1 MANLPEEAQVVII
14 GGGIGGA
21 SIAYH
26 LAKRGVSDV
35 LLLERHRLTCGTTW
49 HAAGL
54 VGTLWPTKNMTQLGA
69 YSHQLY
75 QELEAETGQATG
87 YKRNGSVSLAQ
98 TEARLE
104 ELTRT
109 AEMARVFGV
118 EVDVVGPKTLG
129 ELYPGIETGDLVGG
143 LHLPK
148 DGQTNPIDVTMA
160 LVKGARM
167 NGATVQEGVTV
178 TRILT
183 DGDRVTGV
191 ETNHGAIRA
200 RKVVLTGGMWSR
212 DLARQVAAWCS
223 RCSPASTITW

>member
-1 MANLPEEAQVVII
+1 MSNLPTEAQVVII

-35 LLLERHRLTCGTTW
+35 LLLERDRLTCGTTW

-118 EVDVVGPKTLG
+118 EVEVVGPRALG
-129 ELYPGIETGDLVGG
+129 DLYPGIDTSGLVGG

-148 DGQTNPIDVTMA
+148 DGQTNPIDTTMA
-160 LVKGARM
+160 LIKGARM
-167 NGATVQEGVTV
+167 NGATVREGVTV
-178 TRILT
+178 TKILT
-183 DGDRVTGV
+183 DGDKVTGV
-191 ETNHGAIRA
+191 ETSQGTIRNSL
-200 RKVVLTGGMWSR
+200 K
-212 DLARQVAAWCS
+212 AWVS
-223 RCSPASTITW
+223 VS

>member
-1 MANLPEEAQVVII
+1 MSNLPTEAQVVII

-35 LLLERHRLTCGTTW
+35 LLLERDRLTCGTTW

-69 YSHQLY
+69 YSHRLY

-118 EVDVVGPKTLG
+118 EVEVVGPRTLG
-129 ELYPGIETGDLVGG
+129 ELYPGIDTSDLVGG

-148 DGQTNPIDVTMA
+148 DGQTNPIDTTM
-160 LVKGARM
+160 RSS
-167 NGATVQEGVTV
+167 
-178 TRILT
+178 
-183 DGDRVTGV
+183 
-191 ETNHGAIRA
+191 RA
-200 RKVVLTGGMWSR
+200 R
-212 DLARQVAAWCS
+212 A
-223 RCSPASTITW
+223 